1 MNRLSYNRSQRAIR
15 RDLLVGSIVA
25 VILLFGVASWA
36 RTTELAGAVVAT
48 GVVVVESDVKKVQHQ
63 TGGIVGE
70 LNVRDGDHV
79 MVGDVVVRLDATQTK
94 ANLAVITRGL
104 DEFDAR
110 QARLEA
116 EKANGESIIFPD
128 SLLAREADDADTAHL
143 LDGERKLFGLRLE
156 ARTGQKAQLHERVS
170 QLREEVGGLVEQ
182 IDAKTQEIAL
192 IQEELTGVLDL
203 WQKKLVP
210 FTRVTSLKRDAA
222 RLDGERG
229 QLIASKA
236 STGGKISETEL
247 QIIQVDEDAR
257 SKVAEELSE
266 VRGKIAELSERKI
279 AAEDQLKH
287 VDIRA
292 PQTGKIHQL
301 SVHTVGG
308 VIGPGETIMLVV
320 PENDALGIEA
330 KVMPNDID
338 QLRPDQLAVLRFS
351 AFNQRT
357 TPQLNGT
364 ISWISAELTQDQH
377 TGASYYTAHIVVP
390 DAEIARLGGL
400 KVIPGMPVEAF
411 IQTESR
417 TVLSYLLK
425 PLRDQVMRTF
435 RES

>member
-25 VILLFGVASWA
+25 VILLFGVVSWA

-257 SKVAEELSE
+257 S
-266 VRGKIAELSERKI
+266 
-279 AAEDQLKH
+279 
-287 VDIRA
+287 
-292 PQTGKIHQL
+292 
-301 SVHTVGG
+301 
-308 VIGPGETIMLVV
+308 
-320 PENDALGIEA
+320 
-330 KVMPNDID
+330 
-338 QLRPDQLAVLRFS
+338 
-351 AFNQRT
+351 
-357 TPQLNGT
+357 
-364 ISWISAELTQDQH
+364 
-377 TGASYYTAHIVVP
+377 
-390 DAEIARLGGL
+390 
-400 KVIPGMPVEAF
+400 
-411 IQTESR
+411 
-417 TVLSYLLK
+417 
-425 PLRDQVMRTF
+425 
-435 RES
+435 